1 MKEAKKAVE
10 IFKKE
15 FLEELHKLPEGRLSW
30 ESIKPLADVAAI
42 LSAAYH
48 LDMDADHPETGS
60 WTDDITE
67 ELQSA
72 EMKYNDYLKSND
84 TTMLEMARQEL
95 GHANYYIN
103 KAKMSPDMELRR
115 KIPQY
120 EKKYQEI
127 AAKLNSPHGNEKLG
141 RL

>member
-48 LDMDADHPETGS
+48 LDMDSDQPETGS
-60 WTDDITE
+60 WTDDIAE

-72 EMKYNDYLKSND
+72 ETKYNDYLKSND

-103 KAKMSPDMELRR
+103 KAKMSPDMELRK

-127 AAKLNSPHGNEKLG
+127 SAKLNSPHGSEKLG